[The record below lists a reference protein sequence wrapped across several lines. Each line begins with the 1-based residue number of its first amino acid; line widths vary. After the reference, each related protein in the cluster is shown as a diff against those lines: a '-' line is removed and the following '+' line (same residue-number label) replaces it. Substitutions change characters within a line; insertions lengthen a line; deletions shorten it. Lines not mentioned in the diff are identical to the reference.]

1 MKTNPGNPMDL
12 RENLKNSLKKKKKRS
27 MTYRRIKTA
36 Y

>member
-12 RENLKNSLKKKKKRS
+12 RENLKNSLKKKKRS